1 MCSLVTDKNPEKAL
15 ADELSSGL
23 GGIKKGAGRK
33 PKGSPNSHPHRK
45 YVDLTADELAT
56 VNDLAAEMN
65 CSPSEV
71 FRRGLAMLKDRV
83 AAEAGSLPVTLQMIG
98 DAETIERK
106 SKAIEAFRVC
116 GNVAVAADRAG
127 VTTRTIQNWAQND
140 PVFAELSMEGK
151 AFAVGRVQCKMYD
164 DAMEGNT
171 SAQFGI
177 LNAHDPNFGAIR
189 TQMLQ
194 RVVTPLLDG
203 VVESARRYLPAPEL
217 QRFALE
223 CGRIGERVALQATAS
238 KR

>member
-1 MCSLVTDKNPEKAL
+1 MSENPEKSL
-15 ADELSSGL
+15 ADELSAGL
-23 GGIKKGAGRK
+23 GAIKKTPGRK
-33 PKGSPNSHPHRK
+33 SKGSPEAHPHRK
-45 YVDLTADELAT
+45 YVDLTTAEAATLVELAAT
-56 VNDLAAEMN
+56 MN
-65 CSPSEV
+65 CSPPEV
-71 FRRGLAMLKDRV
+71 LRRGLALLKERV
-83 AAEAGSLPVTLQMIG
+83 AAEAGSLPLVLQMAG

-106 SKAIEAFRVC
+106 TKALEAFRVC

-127 VTTRTIQNWAQND
+127 VTTRTIQNWAQTD
-140 PVFAELSMEGK
+140 PVFAELSIEGK
-151 AFAVGRVQCKMYD
+151 ALSIGKVQCKMYT

-177 LNAHDPNFGAIR
+177 LNAHDPNYGAIR

-194 RVVTPLLDG
+194 RVVGPLLDG

-223 CGRIGERVALQATAS
+223 CGRIGERVALSATAG